1 MFLNFR
7 FLFVLF
13 PLSLLLY
20 HCVPQRWKKPIL
32 LGTSIL
38 FLVLWQAECSLL
50 FFGLIFLTG
59 LFSRLLAHLSPRT
72 LPARLLLLFHDAIYI
87 AALFFL
93 RPPHEGHLFGMALY
107 PVGISILALQSISY
121 VHLIFRRAILPE
133 RHRSSFAFY
142 FCFYPKLLFGPYCS
156 VSTFH
161 RIQPARR
168 CQVEQVGNGLHQL
181 VCGLAKAVLLSGQF
195 YLIIQQMQAASK
207 EHNTLFFSWLYQLL
221 FFLYVYFQITGYT
234 DMARGIAACYG
245 YALPKSS
252 RLPLWN
258 KQLSVF
264 LQNWN
269 RTVLRWFSRAFSS
282 PKQTVASLWLQMLFT
297 YSVLGWFCRG
307 TLTGFLGGLLIGVIL
322 AWFEDVQRKWK
333 FPTAIHWFL
342 SIVCSVFAWS
352 LFCSDTLTEAVQTWG
367 NLLGLSKDAVSYQD
381 LYFLQSSLL
390 LLLIAGF
397 CTSGWHRLIQKWL
410 KKRTLTAW
418 IPMIIVPV
426 GDVLFLGL
434 SVLAMASDAIPPLF
448 FRW

>member
-1 MFLNFR
+1 MFLNFL
-7 FLFVLF
+7 FLLILF
-13 PLSLLLY
+13 PLSLLVY
-20 HCVPQRWKKPIL
+20 HCVPQRWQQPVL

-59 LFSRLLAHLSPRT
+59 LFSQLLAHLSPRT
-72 LPARLLLLFHDAIYI
+72 LPARLLLLFHDSIYI
-87 AALFFL
+87 AALFVL

-161 RIQPARR
+161 RIQPDRR

-282 PKQTVASLWLQMLFT
+282 PKQTAASLWLQMLFT

-322 AWFEDVQRKWK
+322 AWFEDVQRK
-333 FPTAIHWFL
+333 
-342 SIVCSVFAWS
+342 
-352 LFCSDTLTEAVQTWG
+352 
-367 NLLGLSKDAVSYQD
+367 
-381 LYFLQSSLL
+381 
-390 LLLIAGF
+390 
-397 CTSGWHRLIQKWL
+397 
-410 KKRTLTAW
+410 
-418 IPMIIVPV
+418 
-426 GDVLFLGL
+426 
-434 SVLAMASDAIPPLF
+434 
-448 FRW
+448 

>member
-20 HCVPQRWKKPIL
+20 HCVPQRWKQPIL

-50 FFGLIFLTG
+50 FFGLIFLPG

-87 AALFFL
+87 AALFVL

-161 RIQPARR
+161 RIQPDRR

-221 FFLYVYFQITGYT
+221 FFLYVYFQLTGYT

-282 PKQTVASLWLQMLFT
+282 LVLIHYLQRVCMEF
-297 YSVLGWFCRG
+297 VL
-307 TLTGFLGGLLIGVIL
+307 LGHPDRSRPNVGQL
-322 AWFEDVQRKWK
+322 AWTEQRCGQLSRPV
-333 FPTAIHWFL
+333 FPTNQL
-342 SIVCSVFAWS
+342 
-352 LFCSDTLTEAVQTWG
+352 AVAA
-367 NLLGLSKDAVSYQD
+367 DCRI
-381 LYFLQSSLL
+381 LY
-390 LLLIAGF
+390 
-397 CTSGWHRLIQKWL
+397 KWL
-410 KKRTLTAW
+410 ASFHSEVVEKANADCLDSDDYCSRGRCA
-418 IPMIIVPV
+418 
-426 GDVLFLGL
+426 LFRAECTCNGKQCR
-434 SVLAMASDAIPPLF
+434 SATVFPLVTVF
-448 FRW
+448 

>member
-1 MFLNFR
+1 MFLNFL
-7 FLFVLF
+7 FLLILF
-13 PLSLLLY
+13 PLSLLIY
-20 HCVPQRWKKPIL
+20 HCVPLRWQQPVL

-59 LFSRLLAHLSPRT
+59 LFSRLLAHLSPHT

-93 RPPHEGHLFGMALY
+93 RPPHEGHLFGVTLY

-121 VHLIFRRAILPE
+121 VHLIVRRAILPE
-133 RHRSSFAFY
+133 QTNASFAFY
-142 FCFYPKLLFGPYCS
+142 FCFYPKLLFGPYVS

-161 RIQPARR
+161 RIQPNRR
-168 CQVEQVGNGLHQL
+168 CQAEQVGNGLHQL

-195 YLIIQQMQAASK
+195 YLILQQMQAARK
-207 EHNTLFFSWLYQLL
+207 EHNTFFFSWPYQLL

-282 PKQTVASLWLQMLFT
+282 PKQTVASLRLQTLLT

-322 AWFEDVQRKWK
+322 EWFEDVQRKWK

-342 SIVCSVFAWS
+342 SIICSVFAWS

-397 CTSGWHRLIQKWL
+397 CTSGWHRSIQKWL

-418 IPMIIVPV
+418 IPTIVVPV

-434 SVLAMASDAIPPLF
+434 SVLAMANNAVPPLF
-448 FRW
+448 LRW